1 MAGNL
6 KGLTIELGGDTT
18 KLDKA
23 LESVNKR
30 SRDLSSELGQINKL
44 LKMDPGNADLLAQKQ
59 SVLAEAVENTSK
71 KLETL
76 REAERQVQAQFER
89 GEVSADQV
97 RALQREIVETTNKL
111 GQYENAARETAEAI
125 ERLGREGD
133 DGIRDTGDA
142 ADDAAA
148 DLRDLEDAARD
159 AGESLDV
166 AGVAAGTFLGNLATQ
181 ALESVAG
188 FLRDCADA
196 AIEYRTN
203 MGKLDVAFTD
213 NGFTVNAA
221 KDAYRELVGVLG
233 ETDQSVEAANHLAKL
248 TTTEQELATWTGDIL
263 PGVFATFGDSLP
275 IEGLTEAAN
284 ETAKVGAVTGPLADA
299 LNWAGVS
306 EDAFNESL
314 AKCNTEQER
323 QRLIMETLS
332 GLYGDASEAYKE
344 TNADVIAANQATDSW
359 NAAMAAAGTAV
370 LPIISAVKEFGAEL
384 LNAAVPALEALTQN
398 LPIVGVALGG
408 LTAAFVAF
416 KISAMGG
423 LAAAIA
429 PVMAGLK
436 GLFALMLANPIGL
449 VIAAITALV
458 AGFMY
463 LWNNCENFREFW
475 LKLWEK
481 IKTSALNAADNLK
494 TLPTKIYNSIKDA
507 VNRVKKWGD
516 DLVNRAK
523 TAATNML
530 NNVVNTLKNI
540 PTNVY
545 NAISGAIQRVTSWG
559 SDMVS
564 KAKSAASNFLSGVAS
579 TLANIPSKVTSSISG
594 ALSAVT
600 SWGSNMVSKA
610 KSAMSNLVSGVTS
623 TLSGLP
629 GQFTSMGRN
638 IIQGLINGISGM
650 VGNLYS
656 SIRNALS
663 GLVTKAKNALGINS
677 PSRVFADEVGAGI
690 PEGIAMGI
698 EDHMDDP
705 VEAVQEVNSGML
717 KAAAKEVGGIQM
729 ERRITQTAA
738 ATVPTIS
745 LGGGV
750 AEKLDR
756 ILTAIQEGKIL
767 TIDGN
772 ALVGATAG
780 RYDVTLGKRRVLSAR
795 GAL

>member
-1 MAGNL
+1 MAGNI
-6 KGLTIELGGDTT
+6 KGLTVEIGGDTT
-18 KLDKA
+18 QLGKA

-30 SRDLSSELGQINKL
+30 SRDLSKELGQINKL

-59 SVLAEAVENTSK
+59 AVLAEAVENTSK
-71 KLETL
+71 KLGTL

-125 ERLGREGD
+125 EQLGREGD
-133 DGIRDTGDA
+133 DGIRKTGDA

-159 AGESLDV
+159 AGDGLDV

-398 LPIVGVALGG
+398 LPIVGVALAG

-463 LWNNCENFREFW
+463 LWNNCESFREFW

-481 IKTSALNAADNLK
+481 IKTAALNAADNLK

-507 VNRVKKWGD
+507 VNRVQKWGS

-540 PTNVY
+540 PSSVY

-594 ALSAVT
+594 AISAVVN
-600 SWGSNMVSKA
+600 WGSNMVSKA

-629 GQFTSMGRN
+629 AKFTTMGRN
-638 IIQGLINGISGM
+638 IIQGMINGITSM
-650 VGNLYS
+650 VSNLYG
-656 SIRNALS
+656 SIKNALS

-705 VEAVQEVNSGML
+705 VKAVQEVNGGML

-729 ERRITQTAA
+729 ERRLTQTAA

-780 RYDVTLGKRRVLSAR
+780 RYDVTLGKRRALSAR